1 MPRNAIVL
9 LMLMLVGRSTPQRP
23 RRTSRP
29 LRVTLLSAG
38 GAPLDDA
45 FVQLRSRSY
54 VIQSKFTDVSGVVW
68 FVTSAGRCRVLVRRF
83 GHAD

>member
-9 LMLMLVGRSTPQRP
+9 LMLMLVGRSTPPVAQNV
-23 RRTSRP
+23 TAE
-29 LRVTLLSAG
+29 LRVTFLSAG